1 MSDSGERHDVT
12 RLLQDWAGGQREAL
26 DKLIPAVH
34 DELRKLAGGRMRHER
49 PDHTLQVTGLVNEA
63 YMRLIDQKRVQWRD
77 RRHFFAIAS
86 ECMRRILVDY
96 ARQRGTKKRG
106 GDKVMVELDEFVD
119 AAEERGINLIA
130 LDDALAALNELD
142 PRQAKIVELRYF
154 GGLTVAEIA
163 ETLDVSPATIKR
175 EWDTAR
181 IWLAAQLKK
190 DGSR

>member
-1 MSDSGERHDVT
+1 MTDPADRHDVT
-12 RLLQDWAGGQREAL
+12 RLLQEWAGGHREAL
-26 DKLIPAVH
+26 DRLVPAVH
-34 DELRKLAGGRMRHER
+34 GELRKLAGGRMRGER

-106 GDKVMVELDEFVD
+106 GDKKIVELDEFVD
-119 AAEERGINLIA
+119 KAEERGIDLVA

-142 PRQAKIVELRYF
+142 PRQAKVVELRYF
-154 GGLTVAEIA
+154 GGLSVAEIA
-163 ETLDVSPATIKR
+163 ETLDVSQATVKR

-181 IWLAAQLKK
+181 IWLTSQLRK
-190 DGSR
+190 D